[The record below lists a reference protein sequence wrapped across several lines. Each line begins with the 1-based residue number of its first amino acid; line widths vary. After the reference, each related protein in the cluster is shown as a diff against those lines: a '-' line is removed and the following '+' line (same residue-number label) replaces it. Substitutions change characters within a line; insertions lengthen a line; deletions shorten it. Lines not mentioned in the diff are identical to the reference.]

1 MEEVRDRYISFHNID
16 CYENAT
22 EVLDALYELFAPQ
35 LVNTENLAITAFM
48 EIYFSRAT
56 CKFKPLQTANFFS

>member
-48 EIYFSRAT
+48 EIYFSN
-56 CKFKPLQTANFFS
+56 LSFFVFYLHFCENE